1 MTNNQTVHEHVDKPR
16 QSKKIIAVGI
26 TGASGAIYGVRLT
39 QNLLQ
44 LGHKVH
50 LIITEAGWQVFK
62 DELQYDTSD
71 REKLLAEQFAV
82 YGTDLHYHTL
92 RDFYAPIASGSYQ
105 CDGMII
111 IPCSMGT
118 LSGIAHGASGN
129 LLERAADVML
139 KEGRK
144 LILVPRETPL
154 NQIHLENM
162 LKVSQAG
169 GKILPAMPGYYHL
182 PQTMDDLIHFLVG
195 KALDALEIEHTL
207 FKRWGEKEH
216 A

>member
-1 MTNNQTVHEHVDKPR
+1 MTNITMNAAAVAKQQD
-16 QSKKIIAVGI
+16 KKIFAVGI
-26 TGASGAIYGVRLT
+26 TGASGAVYGVRLT
-39 QNLLQ
+39 QNLLK

-62 DELQYDTSD
+62 DELQFDTSD
-71 REKLLAEQFAV
+71 REKLIKEQFQAF
-82 YGTDLHYHTL
+82 GDDLHYHTL

-118 LSGIAHGASGN
+118 LSGIANGASGN

-162 LKVSQAG
+162 LRVVQTG

-182 PQTMDDLIHFLVG
+182 PQTMDDIINFLVG
-195 KALDALEIEHTL
+195 KALDALQVDHTL
-207 FKRWGEKEH
+207 FKRWGEK
-216 A
+216 